1 MGIVGTG
8 AYLFGDK
15 ALSLEPGTYHN
26 VLIVSKT
33 NHATYNTTY
42 YHDFKILLFL
52 MIFLI
57 FCEAAAGTIPAPYYN
72 VRLKCTIDD

>member
-15 ALSLEPGTYHN
+15 ALSLEPDTYHN

-33 NHATYNTTY
+33 NHATYNTT
-42 YHDFKILLFL
+42 I
-52 MIFLI
+52 
-57 FCEAAAGTIPAPYYN
+57 
-72 VRLKCTIDD
+72 